1 MKWAALYSQSGSEIC
16 DISEQIGRYP
26 DLVISDNV
34 LGVPKTDSRIVNT
47 KKAIYGQYKPLTKT
61 QKESYY
67 DVLKDYDLITLHGWL
82 NIVPKS
88 VCEKYVI
95 YNGHPGLINYY
106 PELKGRD
113 PVDKVWSRISDYLY
127 VGSVIHR
134 VTPEVDGGEI
144 ICYAKE
150 SYVSCTT
157 LKETYIT
164 SKRTSLASWIDFFT
178 NYLDLKGKDE

>member
-34 LGVPKTDSRIVNT
+34 LGLPKTDSRISNSQ
-47 KKAIYGQYKPLTKT
+47 KAIYGQYKPLTKS

-67 DVLKDYDLITLHGWL
+67 DVLEGYDLITLHRWL

-113 PVDKVWSRISDYLY
+113 PQERTWDNIAIYMY
-127 VGSVIHR
+127 VGSVIHK
-134 VTPEVDGGEI
+134 VIPEVDCGDI
-144 ICYAKE
+144 ITFKKRM
-150 SYVSCTT
+150 SINCTT
-157 LKETYIT
+157 LDDTYNELR
-164 SKRTSLASWIDFFT
+164 KTSLESWVEF
-178 NYLDLKGKDE
+178 LKERL

>member
-34 LGVPKTDSRIVNT
+34 LGLPKTDSRICNS
-47 KKAIYGQYKPLTKT
+47 KKAIFGQYKPLTKLE
-61 QKESYY
+61 KESYY
-67 DVLKDYDLITLHGWL
+67 YVLEDYDLITLHGWL

-88 VCEKYVI
+88 VCEKYTI

-113 PVDKVWSRISDYLY
+113 PQERTWDNIATYMY
-127 VGSVIHR
+127 IGSVIHK
-134 VTPEVDGGEI
+134 VIPEVDGGEI
-144 ICYAKE
+144 IIFKKNLSVNCVTLDDTYNELRKTSLE
-150 SYVSCTT
+150 SWVEF
-157 LKETYIT
+157 LKE
-164 SKRTSLASWIDFFT
+164 RL
-178 NYLDLKGKDE
+178 